1 MDTRPIGVF
10 DSGLGGLTA
19 VRELVKILPHEDI
32 VYFGDTGRVPYGT
45 RGSDTIRRYVA
56 QDVNFLLSQN
66 VKMIIAAC
74 GTASANMSKEIIDRM
89 GVPYTG
95 VVVPAAIKAAE
106 LSKNKQIGVIATAA
120 TVKSKSF
127 DNVLLSL
134 DPDCAV
140 TSNAC
145 PLFVPL
151 VENGYSNFDNAVTRL
166 VAKEYLRPF
175 VQNPDLDTLIL
186 GCTHFPILSE
196 IIGDILGK
204 RITLID
210 PGKEAAHYAK
220 EVLQQTD
227 KLGDPAHKG
236 ICRYYISDNAEGF
249 AENAR
254 VILREPVCGH
264 VEKIDIDQYE
274 MTVNEVIK

>member
-19 VRELVKILPHEDI
+19 VRELVKILPNEDI

-45 RGSDTIRRYVA
+45 RGSATIRRYVA
-56 QDVNFLLSQN
+56 QDVNFLLSQD
-66 VKMIIAAC
+66 VKMVIAAC
-74 GTASANMSKEIIDRM
+74 GTASANMSKEIIDSM

-106 LSKNKQIGVIATAA
+106 VSKTGQIGVIGTAA
-120 TVKSKSF
+120 TVKAKAF
-127 DNVLLSL
+127 DNVLKSL
-134 DPDCAV
+134 DPDCTV

-151 VENGYSNFDNAVTRL
+151 VENGYSNFENAVTRL
-166 VAKEYLRPF
+166 VAQEYLRPF
-175 VQNPDLDTLIL
+175 IQNPDLDTLIL

-196 IIGDILGK
+196 IIADILGR

-210 PGKEAAHYAK
+210 PGKQAAHYAK
-220 EVLQQTD
+220 EVLQHAD
-227 KLGDPAHKG
+227 KLNDKEHKG
-236 ICRYYISDNAEGF
+236 VCRYYISDNAEGF
-249 AENAR
+249 AENASI
-254 VILREPVCGH
+254 ILRERVEGR
-264 VEKIDIDQYE
+264 VEKIDIDTY
-274 MTVNEVIK
+274 